1 MANINSISK
10 KITKTSIR
18 TNIKVRILV
27 ILEGLFLMLQLNKWA
42 IIIINSIIMGA
53 IKVVTKEKVMED
65 IKVQTKEAIKEVKGI
80 LI

>member
-1 MANINSISK
+1 MGVMEVANINSISK

-42 IIIINSIIMGA
+42 IIIIISIIMGA
-53 IKVVTKEKVMED
+53 IKVVTKVKVMED
-65 IKVQTKEAIKEVKGI
+65 IKVQTK
-80 LI
+80 